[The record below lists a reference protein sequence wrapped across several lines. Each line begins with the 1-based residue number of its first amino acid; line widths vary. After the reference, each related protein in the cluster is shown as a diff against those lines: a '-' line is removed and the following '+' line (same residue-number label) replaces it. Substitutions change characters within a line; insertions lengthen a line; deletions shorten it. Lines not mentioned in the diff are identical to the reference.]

1 MTRPIFKY
9 LTFGFLLSAAAGY
22 GIALAE
28 DAASGLIVRPVME
41 YKSDKLRDPF
51 KNYLTEEKPE
61 PVTAET
67 PVAER
72 PQLDLSKFQ
81 VTGIIWG
88 GRMPQAIINGHVL
101 TIGDKLGDV
110 EIISIEKK
118 GITISYG
125 GEIFDLSSPG
135 LSPSAPATAENK

>member
-1 MTRPIFKY
+1 MRLILKY
-9 LTFGFLLSAAAGY
+9 LAFGFLLTAAAGQ

-28 DAASGLIVRPVME
+28 DAAGAVPVRPVME

-61 PVTAET
+61 PLPQETAVVEK
-67 PVAER
+67 
-72 PQLDLSKFQ
+72 PQLDLNKFT

-88 GRMPQAIINGHVL
+88 VRVPQAIINGRVL
-101 TIGDKLGDV
+101 TIGDKLEGA

-118 GITISYG
+118 GITVSFG
-125 GEIFDLSSPG
+125 GVIFDLPSPG
-135 LSPSAPATAENK
+135 LSSTTPAASPTNK